1 MRTLLKT
8 KLLAVAIVATFVL
21 LGSVTAVLADVSA
34 TPGGTVYIGNDEIAS
49 IVANQ
54 GTLVAATAQYE
65 LTDMLANLNPV
76 VIKPAVG
83 GLTYLTLDPVT
94 GTLIPD
100 AQAGAGML
108 NYTVEL
114 YPYPAV
120 TPYLSDPNNIG
131 VDVTLPNQARIHI
144 YNAENAAMM
153 VKQGVTDTGQQIQDR
168 AGPTIGIIQQAV
180 GNYLVLSMGDATNV
194 ADVAQSAVTAI
205 QTGSWN
211 NTHVETCVA
220 ASSEGKTVV
229 IGVPPGTIGG
239 WTPTQPYNQCPA
251 QPVQQNA
258 TS

>member
-1 MRTLLKT
+1 MKTLLKT

-21 LGSVTAVLADVSA
+21 LGSATAVLANVSV

-49 IVANQ
+49 TVASQ
-54 GTLVAATAQYE
+54 GNLVASTAVTN
-65 LTDMLANLNPV
+65 LNDMLANLSPT
-76 VIKPAVG
+76 VIQPAEG

-100 AQAGAGML
+100 AKAGAGML
-108 NYTVEL
+108 NYAVEL

-144 YNAENAAMM
+144 YNAESAAMM
-153 VKQGVTDTGQQIQDR
+153 IKQGVTDSGQQIQDR

-211 NTHVETCVA
+211 NAHVETCVA
-220 ASSEGKTVV
+220 ATAEGKTLV

>member
-8 KLLAVAIVATFVL
+8 KLLAVAFVATFVL
-21 LGSVTAVLADVSA
+21 LGSAAAVLADVSA
-34 TPGGTVYIGNDEIAS
+34 TPGGTVFISNDEIAS
-49 IVANQ
+49 IAANQ
-54 GTLVAATAQYE
+54 GTLAASTAVTN
-65 LTDMLANLNPV
+65 LNDMLANLSPT
-76 VIKPAVG
+76 VIQPADG
-83 GLTYLTLDPVT
+83 GLTYLTLDPLT

-108 NYTVEL
+108 NYAVEL
-114 YPYPAV
+114 YPYPAL

-144 YNAENAAMM
+144 YNAEDAAMM
-153 VKQGVTDTGQQIQDR
+153 IEQGMTGTGQQIQDR
-168 AGPTIGIIQQAV
+168 AGPTIGIIQQSV

-194 ADVAQSAVTAI
+194 ADVAQSAVKAI
-205 QTGSWN
+205 ETGSWD

-220 ASSEGKTVV
+220 ASAGGKTVI